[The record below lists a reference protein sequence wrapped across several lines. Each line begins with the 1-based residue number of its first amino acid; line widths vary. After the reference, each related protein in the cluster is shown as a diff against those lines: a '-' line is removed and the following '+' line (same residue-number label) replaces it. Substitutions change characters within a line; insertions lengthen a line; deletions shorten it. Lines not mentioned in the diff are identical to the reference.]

1 MIENEAE
8 NNFIGKIK
16 WYRDVLGFG
25 EAKGISGSEG
35 EFITSYMASFV
46 PVRGQKV
53 PSRLGGEVDVPTVS
67 ASGDGSDRTEVW
79 VGIWQGS
86 GGGSGFNSHK

>member
-35 EFITSYMASFV
+35 EFITRAIWPASC
-46 PVRGQKV
+46 Q
-53 PSRLGGEVDVPTVS
+53 
-67 ASGDGSDRTEVW
+67 
-79 VGIWQGS
+79 
-86 GGGSGFNSHK
+86 